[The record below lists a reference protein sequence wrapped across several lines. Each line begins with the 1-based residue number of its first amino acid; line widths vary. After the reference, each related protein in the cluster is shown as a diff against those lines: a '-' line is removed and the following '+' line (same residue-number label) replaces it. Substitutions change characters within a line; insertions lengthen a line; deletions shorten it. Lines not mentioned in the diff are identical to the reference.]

1 MFKIEVWK
9 HFILIKIECIISAIK
24 YYFIISDNL
33 DIVHKS
39 CDVQNLEN
47 VISFIKPKR
56 KLLNYNPDTNIKF
69 GPPDATSTIKHK
81 VTQSDSM

>member
-1 MFKIEVWK
+1 MICTINNNNNFL
-9 HFILIKIECIISAIK
+9 FL
-24 YYFIISDNL
+24 DNL

-39 CDVQNLEN
+39 CDAQDLEN

-56 KLLNYNPDTNIKF
+56 KLVNYKPDTKIKF

-81 VTQSDSM
+81 QKQSDLM